1 MIAEVSDD
9 GQHTQPQV
17 IIAVDGPSS
26 SGKGTLAKELA
37 SILHFRYLDTG
48 KLYRV
53 FASKFLREHAQNLAS
68 DAEMCLDEKAQHEIL
83 SLLDDNDPKYYTEL
97 VGKAASMLARNKAV
111 RAAMVQMQRQFIY
124 STSQGVV
131 VDGRDIA
138 SVVCPTADVKLFI
151 NAYAAV
157 RARRR
162 FKQLQNSPHRSMYK
176 SVFFHLLHRD
186 VRDSR
191 RKTAPLT
198 RVSDAL
204 YLDNSHMDKKT
215 TLLELMKK
223 IKTFL

>member
-9 GQHTQPQV
+9 WQHTQRLV
-17 IIAVDGPSS
+17 IAIDGPSA
-26 SGKGTLAKELA
+26 SGKGTLARELA
-37 SILHFRYLDTG
+37 SILRFRYLDTG

-53 FASKFLREHAQNLAS
+53 FASKFLREHAQNLAP
-68 DAEMCLDEKAQHEIL
+68 DAKMYLDEKAQQEIL
-83 SLLDDNDPKYYTEL
+83 SLLDDRDPRYYTEL
-97 VGKAASMLARNKAV
+97 VGRTASMLARSKTI
-111 RAAMVQMQRQFIY
+111 RSAMVQMQRRFIC
-124 STSQGVV
+124 STAQGVV

-162 FKQLQNSPHRSMYK
+162 FKQLRNFPHRAMYK
-176 SVFFHLLHRD
+176 SVLFHLLHRD

-198 RVSDAL
+198 RVNDAL

-215 TLLELMKK
+215 ALLELVKK